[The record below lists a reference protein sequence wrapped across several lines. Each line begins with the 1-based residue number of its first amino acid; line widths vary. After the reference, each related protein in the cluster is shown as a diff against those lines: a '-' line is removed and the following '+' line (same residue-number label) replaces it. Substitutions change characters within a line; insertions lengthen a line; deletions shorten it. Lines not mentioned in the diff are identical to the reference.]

1 MWNARFLK
9 PIGQTKQVA
18 SIVNS
23 SSIFIHQ
30 LLVCLQL
37 TLEVLSKAHY
47 PGWWIKESVTH
58 PVPPRRH

>member
-23 SSIFIHQ
+23 SSIVIHQ

-37 TLEVLSKAHY
+37 TLEVLSKAH
-47 PGWWIKESVTH
+47 
-58 PVPPRRH
+58 